1 MVELIL
7 GIPCIGLGLC
17 HIGSP
22 FVKNKYGMPYRDIN
36 NQYPIDPEG
45 EETIK
50 WFKIAYRKREA
61 EAVLNDRMIYLKSQ
75 RKESNK
81 QSSLF

>member
-1 MVELIL
+1 
-7 GIPCIGLGLC
+7 
-17 HIGSP
+17 
-22 FVKNKYGMPYRDIN
+22 MPYRDIN